1 MAARIAARYVARR
14 LSTGGKVLSEEEKA
28 AENVYIKKMEKEKLE
43 KLAHKGPKPG
53 EQTPGKQET
62 PAGDVKPSTP
72 PPGSSTAA
80 GVSNDNIRNYAVL
93 AGTVAAACGLGCFH
107 PACTSLLQLY
117 KAVSFSC
124 RNNFRFCYNGG
135 LALALLVMIQ
145 KIRTAAKRDMFVFPP
160 STATAAHEPTISL
173 GSANPGEDWFP
184 SLSMSF

>member
-28 AENVYIKKMEKEKLE
+28 AENKMEKEKLE

-93 AGTVAAACGLGCFH
+93 AGTVAAACGLGWY
-107 PACTSLLQLY
+107 LLS
-117 KAVSFSC
+117 KP
-124 RNNFRFCYNGG
+124 
-135 LALALLVMIQ
+135 
-145 KIRTAAKRDMFVFPP
+145 KK
-160 STATAAHEPTISL
+160 
-173 GSANPGEDWFP
+173 SAEVAD
-184 SLSMSF
+184 